1 MGAMT
6 EDSVDVAI
14 VGGGPVGLSAAIC
27 LGKLG
32 ITSRLFE
39 QNAATSFHPRG
50 HVISGRT
57 MEIFRIWDVED
68 AVNAAALPIERHAG
82 IGFVESLMGTEIG
95 SIQTRGDEARDAFE
109 RSISPSLKRSC
120 PQDVLEPI
128 LRKAAEKL
136 ESVDIRFG
144 TRVTDIS
151 QSEAAV
157 SLSWQDEDG
166 GQGKTTARFLIA
178 ADGARSFVRDAL
190 GVAMTGGSMGQQIGV
205 YFKADLWNAV
215 KSRPYLLWWVYNA
228 TTTGVLISLD
238 GRYRWTY
245 NFAYGA
251 DESRHD
257 YTEARCLDI
266 LRAVIGDP
274 SVEIEIENIMPWRMQ
289 ARLIEHFRVGRTFF
303 AGDAAHPL
311 PPTGGQGMNTGIA
324 DVHNLVWKLK
334 LVLDGTAPDALL
346 DSYDE
351 ERRPVA
357 GFNVEQSARN
367 AKKMAEAG
375 LSGILQADTS
385 VSGGLSGAD
394 APRIRAQLA
403 AAIPA
408 QREHFDYPGQ
418 TFGYGYQSRL
428 ITPDGTRQTPMEV
441 DHYVPDA
448 RPGNRAPHF
457 WARTATGPISSIDLF
472 DGSGFTL
479 LTGTEGAAWTTAF
492 QRILRDS
499 GLAGAAYRVGQS
511 LDLEPE
517 TDWLALYQIS
527 QSGAVLVRPDGH
539 VAFRVAAL
547 TKDPVA
553 ALDAAIRTSTGLGQ
567 SDIGLA
573 HAG

>member
-1 MGAMT
+1 MT
-6 EDSVDVAI
+6 QDSIDIAI
-14 VGGGPVGLSAAIC
+14 VGGGPVGLSAAIH

-32 ITSRLFE
+32 IACRLFE
-39 QNAATSFHPRG
+39 QNPATSFHPRG

-57 MEIFRIWDVED
+57 MEIFRTWGLED
-68 AVNAAALPIERHAG
+68 AVNDAALPIERHAG
-82 IGFVESLMGTEIG
+82 IGFVESLTGTEIG
-95 SIQTRGDEARDAFE
+95 SIQTRGDEARDAVE

-128 LRKAAEKL
+128 LRDAAEKL
-136 ESVDIRFG
+136 EAVDLRFG
-144 TRVTDIS
+144 TRVTDIK
-151 QSEAAV
+151 
-157 SLSWQDEDG
+157 QDEDAVRLAWQDANG
-166 GQGKTTARFLIA
+166 AQGHTTARYLIA

-190 GVAMTGGSMGQQIGV
+190 GVPMTGGSMGQQIGV
-205 YFKADLWNAV
+205 YFKADLWDAV

-245 NFAYGA
+245 NFAYSA

-257 YTEARCLDI
+257 YTEARCLEI
-266 LRAVIGDP
+266 LRAVIGDS
-274 SVEIEIENIMPWRMQ
+274 SVEIKIENIMPWRMQ
-289 ARLIEHFRVGRTFF
+289 ARLIEQFRVGRTFF

-324 DVHNLVWKLK
+324 DIHNLIWKLK
-334 LVLDGTAPDALL
+334 LVLDGIAPDALL
-346 DSYDE
+346 DTYDT

-375 LSGILQADTS
+375 LSGILKADNS
-385 VSGGLSGAD
+385 VADGLSGAD

-418 TFGYGYQSRL
+418 TFGYGYESEL
-428 ITPDGTRQTPMEV
+428 ITPDGTRQVPLEV
-441 DHYVPDA
+441 DQYVPNA
-448 RPGNRAPHF
+448 RPGHRAPHF
-457 WARTATGPISSIDLF
+457 WARTASGTVSSIDLF
-472 DGSGFTL
+472 EGSGFTL
-479 LTGTEGAAWTTAF
+479 LTGTEGHAWTVAF
-492 QRILRDS
+492 DRALRDCGLS
-499 GLAGAAYRVGQS
+499 GVAYRIGPGM
-511 LDLEPE
+511 DLEPE
-517 TDWLALYQIS
+517 ADWLALYQIS

-539 VAFRVAAL
+539 VAFRSTAI
-547 TKDPVA
+547 TRDPVTT
-553 ALDAAIRTSTGLGQ
+553 LDAALRKSIGLAQ
-567 SDIGLA
+567 SDMGLA

>member
-1 MGAMT
+1 MT
-6 EDSVDVAI
+6 DDSVDIAI
-14 VGGGPVGLSAAIC
+14 VGGGPVGLSAAIQ

-32 ITSRLFE
+32 IACRLFE

-57 MEIFRIWDVED
+57 MEIFRTWDVEN
-68 AVNAAALPIERHAG
+68 AVNEAALPIERHAG
-82 IGFVESLMGTEIG
+82 IGFVESLTGAEIG
-95 SIQTRGDEARDAFE
+95 SIQTRGDEARDALE

-128 LRKAAEKL
+128 LREAAEKL
-136 ESVDIRFG
+136 ALVDLRFG
-144 TRVTDIS
+144 TRVTEIA
-151 QSEAAV
+151 QNGETV
-157 SLSWQDEDG
+157 RLSWEDANG
-166 GQGKTTARFLIA
+166 TQGNTTARYLIA

-190 GVAMTGGSMGQQIGV
+190 SVPMTGGSMGQQIGV
-205 YFKADLWNAV
+205 YFKADLWDAV

-245 NFAYGA
+245 NFAYSA
-251 DESRHD
+251 DKSRHD
-257 YTEARCLDI
+257 YTGARCLEI

-274 SVEIEIENIMPWRMQ
+274 SVDIKIENIMPWRMQ

-324 DVHNLVWKLK
+324 DVHNLIWKLK
-334 LVLDGTAPDALL
+334 LVLDGLAPDSLL
-346 DSYDE
+346 DTYDA

-367 AKKMAEAG
+367 AKKMADAG
-375 LSGILQADTS
+375 LSGILKADNS
-385 VSGGLSGAD
+385 VAGGLSGAE

-418 TFGYGYQSRL
+418 TFGYGYQSVL
-428 ITPDGTRQTPMEV
+428 ITPDGTRQIPLEV
-441 DHYVPDA
+441 DHYVPSA
-448 RPGNRAPHF
+448 RPGHRAPHF
-457 WARTATGPISSIDLF
+457 WARKASGTISSIDLF

-479 LTGTEGAAWTTAF
+479 LTGTEGLAWIAAF
-492 QRILRDS
+492 ERILRHL
-499 GLAGAAYRVGQS
+499 GVCGTAYSVGQGM
-511 LDLEPE
+511 DLEPE

-539 VAFRVAAL
+539 VAFRSTAV
-547 TKDPVA
+547 TGDPVA
-553 ALDAAIRTSTGLGQ
+553 VLDTAIRKSMALTH
-567 SDIGLA
+567 SDMGLA